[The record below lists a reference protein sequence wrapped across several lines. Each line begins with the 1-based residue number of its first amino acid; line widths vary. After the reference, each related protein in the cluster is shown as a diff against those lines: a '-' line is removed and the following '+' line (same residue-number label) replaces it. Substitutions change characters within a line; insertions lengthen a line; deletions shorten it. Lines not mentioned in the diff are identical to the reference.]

1 MEIPLQAQ
9 IECQD
14 GIFGQA
20 VYMLIN
26 PIVDQVTHLVVRAT
40 SSNTEYLIPVVLMS
54 GAVANTIQLR
64 CSKTELEQME
74 LFAEM
79 EFIEDRLFAK
89 NIREG
94 AGMYGMVME
103 CADLDQVN
111 SCPFLLLK

>member
-20 VYMLIN
+20 VSILIN
-26 PIVDQVTHLVVRAT
+26 PIIDQVTHLVVRAT
-40 SSNTEYLIPVVLMS
+40 LSSTEYLVPVGLMS
-54 GAVANTIQLR
+54 GAVANTIRLR
-64 CSKTELEQME
+64 CSKTELELMDP
-74 LFAEM
+74 FAQKD
-79 EFIEDRLFAK
+79 FIEDKLFNN
-89 NIREG
+89 NIRDG

-103 CADLDQVN
+103 CAELDQAA

>member
-40 SSNTEYLIPVVLMS
+40 SSNTEYLIPIGLMS
-54 GAVANTIQLR
+54 GSAANTIRLH
-64 CSKTELEQME
+64 CNKTELEKMD
-74 LFAEM
+74 LFTQM

-89 NIREG
+89 NIRDG

-103 CADLDQVN
+103 CAELDQAA

>member
-26 PIVDQVTHLVVRAT
+26 PIVDQVIHLIVRAT
-40 SSNTEYLIPVVLMS
+40 SSDTEYLIPIGLIS
-54 GAVANTIQLR
+54 GAAANTIRLR
-64 CSKTELEQME
+64 CNKAELEKMDLCAQ
-74 LFAEM
+74 M
-79 EFIEDRLFAK
+79 EFIEDKLFAK

-94 AGMYGMVME
+94 AGRNGMVIE
-103 CADLDQVN
+103 CAD
-111 SCPFLLLK
+111 